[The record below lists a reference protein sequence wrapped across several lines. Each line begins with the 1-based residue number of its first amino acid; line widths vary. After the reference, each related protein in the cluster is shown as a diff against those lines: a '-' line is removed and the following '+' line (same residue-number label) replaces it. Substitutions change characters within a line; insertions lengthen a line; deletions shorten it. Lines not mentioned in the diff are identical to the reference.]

1 VKTLDDVLEGYTK
14 NWRSYS
20 YYYDKI
26 LSDKRRTKETRRKFL
41 IEGTNDRRYWW
52 RFRDTSKDEEL
63 FFSNNSWAEK
73 IINFIC
79 QYNYDFLYFQSPYNR
94 SSVTI
99 KYWFEQAIQ
108 RANDIKNKKVQKNK
122 LESALSKLHKE
133 DLIQILLLKNRQ
145 LQDITNRFE
154 NFERSYVLNEQKTIR
169 AGQRMRAYR
178 GLACVVLDMDVQT
191 VNKLLNNVKKN
202 KVSLQ
207 KSLGK

>member
-1 VKTLDDVLEGYTK
+1 MKTLDDVLEGYAK

-20 YYYDKI
+20 YYYDKQ

-41 IEGTNDRRYWW
+41 IEGTNNRRYWW
-52 RFRDTSKDEEL
+52 RFRDSATDEEL

-79 QYNYDFLYFQSPYNR
+79 QYNYDFLYFQSPYSR

-145 LQDITNRFE
+145 LQDMTNRFE